1 MSMETFAGK
10 KTEGQREQL
19 VARGDYS
26 IVDKCPTKTPV
37 ILQGIFGIVHGILQY
52 LCV

>member
-1 MSMETFAGK
+1 METFAGK

-19 VARGDYS
+19 IAQGEYS
-26 IVDKCPTKTPV
+26 SVTNCPTEIPV
-37 ILQGIFGIVHGILQY
+37 ILQGIFGIVHNILKY